1 MGIVNGRVLPAIEI
15 VPKSG
20 FYDYQSKYTAGQ
32 TEYVIPVPMDRD
44 ILLRAAEYTRR
55 AARALGLRGAAR
67 LDYRVDPAGN
77 VFFLEANTIP
87 GMTETSL
94 LPKAAKFDG
103 LSFDDLVAGD
113 PFRRGAGKV
122 DDRVQAYHKT
132 RPGKRG
138 SAGRAVRKKEKAR
151 AGEPKPSRARLRADR
166 VDRRRPAR
174 RGGSPAW
181 RSPPPT
187 RG

>member
-1 MGIVNGRVLPAIEI
+1 LAEAARHDSRILAEGFVPGREITVGILNGKVLPAIEI

-20 FYDYQSKYTAGQ
+20 FYDYQSKYTAGR

-44 ILLRAAEYTRR
+44 LLLRAAEYTRR
-55 AARALGLRGAAR
+55 AARAIGLRGAAR

-103 LSFDDLVAGD
+103 LSFDDLVAEILSD
-113 PFRRGAGKV
+113 AGLAK
-122 DDRVQAYHKT
+122 
-132 RPGKRG
+132 
-138 SAGRAVRKKEKAR
+138 
-151 AGEPKPSRARLRADR
+151 
-166 VDRRRPAR
+166 
-174 RGGSPAW
+174 
-181 RSPPPT
+181 
-187 RG
+187 